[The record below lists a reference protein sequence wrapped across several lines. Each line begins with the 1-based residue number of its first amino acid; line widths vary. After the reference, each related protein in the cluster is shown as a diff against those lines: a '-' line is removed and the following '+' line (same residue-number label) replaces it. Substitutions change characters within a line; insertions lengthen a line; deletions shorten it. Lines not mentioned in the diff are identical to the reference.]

1 MQSHHPIDW
10 YYIIGHM
17 SSATV
22 EYNILKKR
30 LYIYMLNTV
39 YCSISMLLYSNSIQH
54 VDIYQSVLNKVCIT

>member
-30 LYIYMLNTV
+30 LYIYMMLNTV
-39 YCSISMLLYSNSIQH
+39 YYCSILYAIISI
-54 VDIYQSVLNKVCIT
+54 SVK